1 MAAKKPA
8 APKAAPAKKAPAAKA
23 AAPKAAP
30 KAAAKKAPA
39 PKAAAKKAPAVKAA
53 PAVVKPI
60 AERQNK
66 TQVLQQIADATELSK
81 KQVQAV
87 LDELTNVIEGHI
99 KKKGIGE
106 FVLPGLL
113 KITTVKKPATK
124 ARKGI
129 NPFTKEEVTFKAK
142 PASISVKVRPLK
154 KLKEF
159 AV

>member
-1 MAAKKPA
+1 MAVKKPA
-8 APKAAPAKKAPAAKA
+8 AKAAPAKKAPAAK

-39 PKAAAKKAPAVKAA
+39 AKPAAKKAAVKAA

-60 AERQNK
+60 TERQNK
-66 TQVLQQIADATELSK
+66 TQMLQQIADATALSK

-99 KKKGIGE
+99 KKKGVGE

-129 NPFTKEEVTFKAK
+129 NPFTKEEVVFKAK

>member
-8 APKAAPAKKAPAAKA
+8 APKAAPAKKAPAAK

-39 PKAAAKKAPAVKAA
+39 PKAAAKKAPAAKAA
-53 PAVVKPI
+53 PAVVKAI
-60 AERQNK
+60 TERQNK
-66 TQVLQQIADATELSK
+66 TQMLQQIADATELSK

-99 KKKGIGE
+99 KKKGVGE

>member
-8 APKAAPAKKAPAAKA
+8 APKAAAKKAPAA
-23 AAPKAAP
+23 KAAP

-39 PKAAAKKAPAVKAA
+39 AKKVPAAKAA

-66 TQVLQQIADATELSK
+66 TQMLQQIADATELSK

-87 LDELTNVIEGHI
+87 LDELGNVIEGHI
-99 KKKGIGE
+99 KKKGVGE

-129 NPFTKEEVTFKAK
+129 NPFTGEEVMFKAK
-142 PASISVKVRPLK
+142 PASTSVKVRPLK
-154 KLKEF
+154 KLKEM
-159 AV
+159 AL

>member
-8 APKAAPAKKAPAAKA
+8 AKPTKA
-23 AAPKAAP
+23 AAKP
-30 KAAAKKAPA
+30 AAKKAPA
-39 PKAAAKKAPAVKAA
+39 KAPAKKVAAKAA

-66 TQVLQQIADATELSK
+66 TQMLTQISDATQLSK
-81 KQVQAV
+81 KQVQSV
-87 LDELTNVIEGHI
+87 LDELTNIIEGHV
-99 KKKGIGE
+99 KKKGVGE

-129 NPFTKEEVTFKAK
+129 NPFTGEEVMFKAK
-142 PASISVKVRPLK
+142 PASTSVKVRPLK
-154 KLKEF
+154 KLKEM
-159 AV
+159 AL

>member
-8 APKAAPAKKAPAAKA
+8 APKAAAKKAPAAKA
-23 AAPKAAP
+23 APKAPAKKAAAP
-30 KAAAKKAPA
+30 KVAAKKAPA
-39 PKAAAKKAPAVKAA
+39 AKAT

-66 TQVLQQIADATELSK
+66 TQMLQQIADATELSK

-87 LDELTNVIEGHI
+87 LDELSNVIEGHI
-99 KKKGIGE
+99 KKKGVGE

-129 NPFTKEEVTFKAK
+129 NPFTGEEVMFKAK
-142 PASISVKVRPLK
+142 PASTSVKVRPLK
-154 KLKEF
+154 KLKEM